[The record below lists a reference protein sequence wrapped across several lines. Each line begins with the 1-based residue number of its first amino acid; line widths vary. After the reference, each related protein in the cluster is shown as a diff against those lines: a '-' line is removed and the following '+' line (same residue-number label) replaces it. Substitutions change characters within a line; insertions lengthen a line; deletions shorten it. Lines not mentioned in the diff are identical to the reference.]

1 MDWSL
6 DSAVQAFSRCREP
19 GIYKQD
25 YLLELYRRYDDPN
38 DVLAAPEKPSWC
50 FGKFSVFKKLFLN
63 YQNFSP
69 VLWSQY
75 FTNS

>member
-25 YLLELYRRYDDPN
+25 YLLELYRW
-38 DVLAAPEKPSWC
+38 ASEKHQTYRLS
-50 FGKFSVFKKLFLN
+50 SFKGLFKLETF
-63 YQNFSP
+63 
-69 VLWSQY
+69 
-75 FTNS
+75 